1 MARPRTPLLDRQR
14 IVDAALR
21 LVDEAGDLT
30 IPALA
35 GTLKVSPSALYHHV
49 AGRAEIVALMRA
61 ELVRTIG
68 EQSMWDQPWDDA
80 LRTWAHAYRDA
91 FAEHPGIIRLLA
103 TAPLAESFMHEL
115 YERAVTTLEGA
126 GFAPQDVMSV
136 ITALESFI
144 LGSALDLVA
153 PAVMVDAVERGTTPR
168 LAAALEAVP
177 TGRHRAD
184 QAFELGLTALIA
196 GYRALLSARC

>member
-1 MARPRTPLLDRQR
+1 MPRPRTPLLDRQR
-14 IVDAALR
+14 IVDTALR

-35 GTLKVSPSALYHHV
+35 GALKVSPSALYHHV
-49 AGRAEIVALMRA
+49 TGRAEIVALMRA
-61 ELVRTIG
+61 ELVRAIG
-68 EQSMWDQPWDDA
+68 EQSMWDQSWDAA

-103 TAPLAESFMHEL
+103 TAPLAESFMHTL
-115 YERAVTTLEGA
+115 YERAVATLEDA
-126 GFAPQDVMSV
+126 GFAARDVMGL

-153 PAVMVDAVERGTTPR
+153 PDVMVDAVDRAATPR
-168 LAAALEAVP
+168 LADALEAVP
-177 TGRHRAD
+177 AGRERAD
-184 QAFELGLTALIA
+184 RAFELGLAALIE
-196 GYRALLSARC
+196 GYRALLG